1 MLTLILAEAAL
12 ETIPP
17 TLWNHSSVRN
27 HSKKQRKPMQQLLLD
42 RSQHHYA
49 MRKLE
54 NSQKRGRPDITHIV
68 LLQALG
74 SPLNKEGLLKIY
86 VHTYNNFVITVS
98 PITRIPRNYNQFTGL
113 IEQLFKQGKVPSV
126 GETLL
131 MLEQKTL
138 KKLLEDVKADYVLAF
153 SREGTPKTLE
163 EAIYSLKIKRNIAV
177 IIGGF
182 PYGHFSKTTLSE
194 VCEPV
199 CVDSEMLEAGV
210 LTSRIIYDYER
221 AFYLPQK
228 RIRKKLIKNPSDK
241 S

>member
-12 ETIPP
+12 ETIPQ
-17 TLWNHSSVRN
+17 TLWNRSSVRS
-27 HSKKQRKPMQQLLLD
+27 HSKKQRKSPQQILLD
-42 RSQHHYA
+42 RSLHHSA
-49 MRKLE
+49 MKKLE

-74 SPLNKEGLLKIY
+74 SPLNKEGLLQIY
-86 VHTYNNFVITVS
+86 VHTCNNFVITVN
-98 PITRIPRNYNQFTGL
+98 PITRLPRNYNQFIGL

-131 MLEQKTL
+131 TLEQKTL
-138 KKLLEDVKADYVLAF
+138 KKLLKDVKADYVLAF

-163 EAIYSLKIKRNIAV
+163 EAIYSLQIKRNIAV
-177 IIGGF
+177 VIGGF
-182 PYGHFSKTTLSE
+182 PYGHFSQTTLCEVSE
-194 VCEPV
+194 TV

-221 AFYLPQK
+221 ALSLPQK
-228 RIRKKLIKNPSDK
+228 RIMEKIN
-241 S
+241 